1 MGPSGSWRNLASGQC
16 FRRHDNLSHLQQ
28 KLFIP
33 MNQIESLFSLVMVS
47 ILFAIQHDTQ
57 EEMVPQ
63 GSLFLRAQTYTAW
76 AMRAG
81 ETSAPERKAELVI
94 YPYRERGSNLL
105 I

>member
-57 EEMVPQ
+57 EDGAARFSVLESTDVYSMGYACWRNQ
-63 GSLFLRAQTYTAW
+63 C
-76 AMRAG
+76 AG
-81 ETSAPERKAELVI
+81 AE
-94 YPYRERGSNLL
+94 GGTCNLPV
-105 I
+105 